1 MVAGGVARDVEPDG
15 SRNAHVLYIW
25 GSNGERG
32 RVLIDGAAL
41 NGPLHLGGMLPPVD
55 PELLSA
61 AELRSGGV
69 SPRHDGGTTYVMDF
83 ATRPAR
89 TDGVHVSGEA
99 DLLTGRLAVE
109 TPLGSRGG
117 VIVGARR
124 VNHELVDRLLGRPFG
139 YGYGDVLARGDY
151 AFGERGRL
159 QGTFFTTHESID
171 IPRDLGQDEASWRN
185 IAAAVAW
192 HATGPGAFRTA
203 RASYGR
209 GTADLPLLSAPDGH
223 LRATVER
230 FAAAAERTWDI
241 GGTTGIVGAEVE
253 HLRYDRIS
261 GAASDPTVPISL
273 AVQCTQS
280 LPCAKAASTGFA
292 AFGETTWRV
301 GGSWSAR
308 AGVRVAYEDA
318 KPSVQLL
325 PRIALTGLIG
335 EQGLVTISAGRFS
348 QPYVGTPAANQGP
361 ETGGDPPLTLDNT
374 TVVHAH
380 ATHVEINA
388 VRRGGR
394 TSLSATAFLR
404 RHDAQP
410 AGAEARATP
419 GVDLSWTYDAGDFST
434 SLGYSFARSPV
445 VILAGDSVRN
455 RHLVAAGIGA
465 SRGPFVLQAS
475 AAYGAG
481 LPLASLVLE
490 HPDQIGE
497 RIRADAPTITG
508 GNTVPERTR
517 PPRNFLRLDASLGAE
532 LRFRTGGRD
541 ALLTP
546 YVKIMNA
553 LSDREALFY
562 YHEAQIG
569 GEPRPLATLPAI
581 PVFGIRWA
589 F

>member
-1 MVAGGVARDVEPDG
+1 
-15 SRNAHVLYIW
+15 
-25 GSNGERG
+25 
-32 RVLIDGAAL
+32 
-41 NGPLHLGGMLPPVD
+41 MLPPVD

-61 AELRSGGV
+61 ADLRSGGV

-89 TDGVHVSGEA
+89 TDGAHVSGEA

-109 TPLGSRGG
+109 TPIGDRGG
-117 VIVGARR
+117 AIIGARR

-139 YGYGDVLARGDY
+139 YGYDDILARGDY
-151 AFGERGRL
+151 ALADRGRL
-159 QGTFFTTHESID
+159 QATFFNTRESIR
-171 IPRDLGQDEASWRN
+171 IPRDLDEDVASWRN
-185 IAAAVAW
+185 VAAALAW
-192 HATGPGAFRTA
+192 HATDGGAFRTA
-203 RASYGR
+203 RLSYGR

-230 FAAAAERTWDI
+230 FAAAAERTWRI
-241 GGTTGIVGAEVE
+241 GGTTGVVGAEIE

-261 GAASDPTVPISL
+261 SAASDPTVPVAL
-273 AVQCTQS
+273 AVRCTAT
-280 LPCAKAASTGFA
+280 LPCAKAASSGFA
-292 AFGETTWRV
+292 AFGETSWRV
-301 GGSWSAR
+301 GGNWSAR
-308 AGVRVAYEDA
+308 AGARIAYEGADPA
-318 KPSVQLL
+318 VHLL

-335 EQGLVTISAGRFS
+335 EQSLVTISAGRFS
-348 QPYVGTPAANQGP
+348 QPYAWTPGANQTP
-361 ETGGDPPLTLDNT
+361 ETGASSPPALDNT
-374 TVVHAH
+374 TVLHAL
-380 ATHVEINA
+380 ATHLEVNV
-388 VRRGGR
+388 VRRSAR
-394 TSLSATAFLR
+394 TSVAATAFVR
-404 RHDAQP
+404 HHDAQP
-410 AGAEARATP
+410 AGTEARATP
-419 GVDLSWTYDAGDFST
+419 GLDLSWTYDQGSFST

-445 VILAGDSVRN
+445 VILADDSVRN
-455 RHLVAAGIGA
+455 RHLLAAGVAA

-490 HPDQIGE
+490 HPDQIE
-497 RIRADAPTITG
+497 DRIRTESPGLAGAPAA
-508 GNTVPERTR
+508 ERAR
-517 PPRNFLRLDASLGAE
+517 PPRNYVRLDASLGAE
-532 LRFRTGGRD
+532 LRFRYAGRD

-581 PVFGIRWA
+581 PVFGIRWS